1 MIKIKKYQ
9 IEDYISD
16 ATQDALDLKADL
28 VDGKVPA
35 SQLPSFVDDVIEV
48 ANYAAL
54 PIPGATGVIYIT
66 LDTNKVYRWT
76 GSVYVEIA
84 SGVTNL
90 SYTPG
95 VSDGTVNSDTG
106 TDATIPLAGVTNAGL
121 FSAAEKTKLAGIAT
135 GANVGVVPNAPIT
148 GATKTKI
155 TYDSKGLV
163 TAGVDATTADIA
175 DSTNKR
181 YVTDANLVL
190 IGNTSGTNT
199 GDQNLQQVTNLGAST
214 TNSITAASLIKQGGD
229 GTNVLLDDGSTVAL
243 SSIGGNQTLQEVT
256 DLGSTTTNSITA
268 ASFIKDGGFDTQFL
282 KADGSVDNNTY
293 LTSADLPSTLD
304 LYATTSPDPVISGYT
319 ALVRNITDSRY
330 NTVAVDVPT
339 PLVDGTLASPTFC
352 GAVIS
357 DPSILLGNPGV
368 FNFTVI
374 GNIRRVSGSTSSGAD
389 FFFTIYKRDIS
400 GVETE
405 IADSAK
411 VPVPANGGFY
421 IEYISTALWNDGIFL
436 STDRVVLKF
445 YGIQTG
451 GGTGAYYEFLFG
463 GTDPVRGTAAI
474 SSAIIPN
481 LYLRDLADVEK
492 TDALN
497 NEVLYWND
505 ADSLWEHSL
514 VVDLTPDASATQ
526 KGLVTTGTQT
536 FAGSKT
542 FTGTINATS
551 DNDYAI
557 SAISTNSD
565 GLSAES
571 TNGNGVV
578 GISTNGIG
586 GVFVTTNNANI
597 AQFQTGFD
605 IKVAIKNDGK
615 ITATAGTASTDVVV
629 KSQLDTK
636 QDTITLSAIGAVPNA
651 NAATLTGSVLN
662 LQPASVSFGGVV
674 TTGDQTFAGTKTFLN
689 TVVAPGYS
697 YTGGSIFNYSSDT
710 FYVNTVNRTHYF
722 GMGNGNGPAS
732 ISNNLSVAN
741 GTFSILSQTAST
753 IASFDANKNVVSLPL
768 ATYPSL
774 IELSYVKGVTS
785 AIQTQIN
792 AKANDASVVHLTGNE
807 TIAGVKTFS
816 SNIRLPVSLANTSAT
831 VVYGNPSTGELFIG
845 FDTIGPTALEMQ
857 YVKGVTSA
865 IQTQLNGKQ
874 NTITLTT
881 TGSSGAATLIGSTL
895 NIPQYSGGSS
905 AQSAFTVLANNTASS
920 AVPTEQNFRSV
931 AQQSYTNT
939 ITWTAGTAPS
949 SGTNSY
955 SWNRIGNVV
964 TVRLNLVYSVA
975 GTTVSAASCPLPSD
989 CPTPLVPSGLGS
1001 AGHVLYYGT
1010 GNLQAI
1016 GTVPATPV
1024 AVVACLRLN
1033 LGGGG
1038 YDLYIQRSSGGHSV
1052 GYITVT
1058 YFTS

>member
-16 ATQDALDLKADL
+16 ATQEALDLKADL

-84 SGVTNL
+84 SGSTNL

-95 VSDGTVNSDTG
+95 ISDGTVNSDTG

-181 YVTDANLVL
+181 YVTDANLVV

-199 GDQNLQQVTNLGAST
+199 GDQDLQSVLDNGNISTINKGIYVYVNYADEGALNGYNSGLEGTGVFGYSDNVGGGVGVYGQSDAGTGVFAFGGTGINGKSIVTYGNGSIGIEVNLGNSNKGLVVNSGTSST
-214 TNSITAASLIKQGGD
+214 GNFIELNKNGVDKLIVNQAGELTATKLIK
-229 GTNVLLDDGSTVAL
+229 
-243 SSIGGNQTLQEVT
+243 E
-256 DLGSTTTNSITA
+256 
-268 ASFIKDGGFDTQFL
+268 GGFDFQFL

-339 PLVDGTLASPTFC
+339 PTITGTIASPTFC

-368 FNFTVI
+368 FNFSVI
-374 GNIRRVSGSTSSGAD
+374 GKIRRTGGSTSSGAD
-389 FFFTIYKRDIS
+389 FFFSIYKRDTS
-400 GVETE
+400 GVETL
-405 IADSAK
+405 IADSSP
-411 VPVPANGGFY
+411 VVVPANGGVY
-421 IEYISTALWNDGIFL
+421 VEYISIALWNNGIFL

-445 YGIQTG
+445 YGIKTG
-451 GGTGAYYEFLFG
+451 GGSGATYEFLFG
-463 GTDPVRGTAAI
+463 GGDPVRGTAAI

-536 FAGSKT
+536 FAGVKT
-542 FTGTINATS
+542 FTSTINATS

-565 GLSAES
+565 GLSAET

-636 QDTITLSAIGAVPNA
+636 QNTITLSAIGAVPNA

-662 LQPASVSFGGVV
+662 LQPASLNFGGVV

-697 YTGGSIFNYSSDT
+697 YTGGNIFNYSSDT

-722 GMGNGNGPAS
+722 GMGNGFGPAS

-774 IELSYVKGVTS
+774 TELALLKGVTGS
-785 AIQTQIN
+785 
-792 AKANDASVVHLTGNE
+792 SV
-807 TIAGVKTFS
+807 
-816 SNIRLPVSLANTSAT
+816 
-831 VVYGNPSTGELFIG
+831 
-845 FDTIGPTALEMQ
+845 
-857 YVKGVTSA
+857 
-865 IQTQLNGKQ
+865 QTQLNGKQ

-920 AVPTEQNFRSV
+920 AVPTEQVFKDV
-931 AQQSYTNT
+931 AQQTYTETPTWSGSSPTTILANT
-939 ITWTAGTAPS
+939 YKWS
-949 SGTNSY
+949 QV
-955 SWNRIGNVV
+955 GNVV
-964 TVRLNLVYSVA
+964 TVRISLSYDVGASSTSVILPMPA
-975 GTTVSAASCPLPSD
+975 DMPIPASI
-989 CPTPLVPSGLGS
+989 TGF
-1001 AGHVLYYGT
+1001 T
-1010 GNLQAI
+1010 GNSNILSYGSGMMLISTTSTAVTGARNCLLRRNSANNGYEFFVNVSI
-1016 GTVPATPV
+1016 GVTVK
-1024 AVVACLRLN
+1024 VVIVN
-1033 LGGGG
+1033 L
-1038 YDLYIQRSSGGHSV
+1038 
-1052 GYITVT
+1052 T
-1058 YFTS
+1058 YFA